1 MVVYLLHNRVNGK
14 VYVGKTVQTLADRW
28 SVHKSDARIG
38 IPGYLQNAIRKH
50 GPAAF
55 EVTILATADSEEQ
68 LNNLERFYIA
78 LNLSNQ
84 REFGYNLTA
93 GGDGVSGLIPWNK
106 GTKGVMVAWNK
117 GLTGVQFAWNKG
129 KTFSAASRQKMSAAA
144 KGRAPWNKGK
154 FGYKRGVTNV

>member
-14 VYVGKTVQTLADRW
+14 VYVGKTVQPVADRW

-38 IPGYLQNAIRKH
+38 TSGYLQNAIRKH

-55 EVTILATADSEEQ
+55 DVEVLCIADSEDQ
-68 LNNLERFYIA
+68 LNFMEKFFIA
-78 LNLSNQ
+78 LYRSNQ

-117 GLTGVQFAWNKG
+117 GLTGVQVAWNKG
-129 KTFSAASRQKMSAAA
+129 KTFSAASRQRMSVAA
-144 KGRAPWNKGK
+144 KGRVPWNKGK